1 MPQVAGIV
9 LERNP
14 KGLPH
19 FVRIDLFKHKEI
31 LPFLE
36 EKGVLVNV
44 PNDIT
49 KKAIHDAN
57 IGKVTKCKDISDFY
71 SKLL

>member
-19 FVRIDLFKHKEI
+19 FVRIDLFKHKDI

-44 PNDIT
+44 PNEIT
-49 KKAIHDAN
+49 KKAIHETN
-57 IGKVTKCKDISDFY
+57 KGKVTKCKDINDLY

>member
-1 MPQVAGIV
+1 
-9 LERNP
+9 
-14 KGLPH
+14 
-19 FVRIDLFKHKEI
+19 VRIDLFKHKEI

-49 KKAIHDAN
+49 KKAIQDAN
-57 IGKVTKCKDISDFY
+57 KGKVTKCKDISDFY